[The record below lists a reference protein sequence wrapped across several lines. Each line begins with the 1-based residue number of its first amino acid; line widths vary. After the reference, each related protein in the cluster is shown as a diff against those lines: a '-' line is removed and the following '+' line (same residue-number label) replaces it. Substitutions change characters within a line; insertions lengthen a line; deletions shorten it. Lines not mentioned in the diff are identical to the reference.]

1 MSPKDRNLIVGGVI
15 ICIIIAFLA
24 PFIASSNP
32 DGLEKSA
39 EGLAPN
45 MDTQPVFQSP
55 LSNYSIPFLG
65 EDNPYG
71 GIIALVIGILITLF
85 IAYIAAWIIKRQKMQ
100 KSLK

>member
-1 MSPKDRNLIVGGVI
+1 MSPKDRNFIIGGVI
-15 ICIIIAFLA
+15 ICLIMACLA

-39 EGLAPN
+39 QSLAPN
-45 MDTQPVFQSP
+45 TNTQPVFHSP
-55 LSNYSIPFLG
+55 FSNYNLPFLG
-65 EDNPYG
+65 EDNPFG

-85 IAYIAAWIIKRQKMQ
+85 IAYIAAWVIKRQKMQ